1 MCLVWI
7 FSTILSSNSFAAE
20 SVKPK
25 PWQVTSNSAAIN
37 KKVRNIIRKNKNLQ
51 ITEIEALIQKRLKL
65 DRYLTAKLSID
76 SENKTIN
83 ITSTW
88 KYLILFEGNQALNN
102 LKIKNSIDLD
112 NLLSSEATIK
122 DDLSLRI
129 RQTYTKNGYNDVQI
143 NVEEKTFKTKNL
155 KRYVFKIDEGLVY
168 SFDKISI
175 GGTFSKNKKF
185 YTNFLR
191 TKSSP
196 LIKSGKFSKPDIEN
210 GLNNLI
216 THLKNLGYLEASYT
230 GLRVEKVEGAKNKVH
245 VFFDLYEGQPVR
257 VQNIRFI
264 GNKSVDTDWL
274 TVLLGFKENQ
284 VLNFYNLEKGIKQ
297 VYEYYLATGFLEVE
311 INPSNKD
318 FVDLNIE
325 KRRADIVVEI
335 IESDKVIVGDIKVE
349 GLTKTYDYVVKNI
362 IAFELGD
369 VLTIEKITTS
379 RSRLN
384 LMGLFSKVDIKFDE
398 TLDEEE
404 ARRVVI
410 EVEEKPPGVFQLGF
424 GARFNQ
430 RALSLRGYTGILYK
444 NLGGTARAVNTRL
457 ELQSRINDQAY
468 LEHRAFISYYEPFIF
483 NKHIRGR
490 VSLDSSENIF
500 EISDTRITLF
510 RTLGLDFVLENNF
523 NRHIRAAWTVLGI
536 DFNKEFTVT
545 NVASEERPEVLEQIG
560 FFGPSIQFDYRNNLL
575 LPTKGFFVNMQ
586 AEMGLPALGT
596 NITGE
601 DPVTEQTVS
610 NDVTYARTEAWYTQY
625 TTLNPRLIWVNTV
638 RGGWLRNLSK
648 DTNSFPK
655 TRAFFLGGSSTIRG
669 FDPSDGE
676 NERIPS
682 DDDLGSDTSARAGDI
697 LAIPENSYYYL
708 LKTEFRFPVFNDFWG
723 AVFYDGGSVLIDQVS
738 QKDPYR
744 DAAGLG
750 IRWNTPI
757 GAVTIDVGFK
767 LDRDKTRGESPGRL
781 HINIGTF

>member
-1 MCLVWI
+1 MLNLNNSLATEISSLGKWTVTSESPI
-7 FSTILSSNSFAAE
+7 VVKRVKTIL
-20 SVKPK
+20 
-25 PWQVTSNSAAIN
+25 
-37 KKVRNIIRKNKNLQ
+37 RKNKNLQ
-51 ITEIEALIQKRLKL
+51 LSELEALILKKLKL
-65 DRYLTAKLSID
+65 DRFLTAKLHID
-76 SENKTIN
+76 LATKTID
-83 ITSTW
+83 ISSVS
-88 KYLILFEGNQALNN
+88 KYLILFEGNLDLSS

-112 NLLSSEATIK
+112 NLTSSEATIK
-122 DDLSLRI
+122 DDLILRI
-129 RQTYTKNGYNDVQI
+129 RQAYTQNGYNDVTVKVQEI
-143 NVEEKTFKTKNL
+143 DFQAKNL

-175 GGTFSKNKKF
+175 TGTFSKNKKF

-191 TKSSP
+191 TKSSQ

-210 GLNNLI
+210 GLSNLV
-216 THLKNLGYLEASYT
+216 THLKNLGYLEASIT
-230 GLRVEKVEGAKNKVH
+230 GLRIEKEEGSRNKVH
-245 VFFDLYEGQPVR
+245 VHFDLYEGQPVR
-257 VQNIRFI
+257 VKNIRFI
-264 GNKSVDTDWL
+264 GNKNIDSEWL

-284 VLNFYNLEKGIKQ
+284 ILNFYNLEAGVKQ
-297 VYEYYLATGFLEVE
+297 IYEYYLATGFLEVE

-318 FVDLNIE
+318 FVDLNSE
-325 KRRADIVVEI
+325 KRRADIVIEI

-349 GLTKTYDYVVKNI
+349 GLTKTHDYVVKNV

-384 LMGLFSKVDIKFDE
+384 LIGLFSKVDIKFDE
-398 TLDEEE
+398 TLDE

-430 RALSLRGYTGILYK
+430 RALSLRGYAGVLYK

-457 ELQSRINDQAY
+457 ELQSRINNQAY

-483 NKHIRGR
+483 NKHLRGR

-500 EISDTRITLF
+500 EINSSRITLF

-523 NRHIRAAWTVLGI
+523 NRHIRSAWTILGI
-536 DFNKEFTVT
+536 DFNKEFSIVPDG
-545 NVASEERPEVLEQIG
+545 VERPNEVREQIG

-575 LPTKGFFVNMQ
+575 LPTKGFFANMQ
-586 AEMGLPALGT
+586 AELGLPGLGT
-596 NITGE
+596 RIIGKDKDDNAVNDE
-601 DPVTEQTVS
+601 VTFV
-610 NDVTYARTEAWYTQY
+610 RTEAWYTKY
-625 TTLNPRLIWVNTV
+625 STLNPKLVWVNTV
-638 RGGWLRNLSK
+638 RGGWLKNLSQN
-648 DTNSFPK
+648 TESFPK

-682 DDDLGSDTSARAGDI
+682 DIDLGTNTSARAGEI
-697 LAIPENSYYYL
+697 LAIPDNSYYYL

-723 AVFYDGGSVLIDQVS
+723 ALFYDGGSVLIDQVPE
-738 QKDPYR
+738 KDPYR
-744 DAAGLG
+744 DAAGVG

-757 GAVTIDVGFK
+757 GAVTVDVGFK
-767 LDRDKTRGESPGRL
+767 LDRDKSRNESPGRL